1 MIRAAFV
8 SGLLTTACLALPLQA
23 QTPLAPSKEKPF
35 TPPLKPEAPGPVV
48 DPKPERFAKEIDA
61 FDAADAQ
68 SPPAKGGIV
77 FTGSSSIRLLNIPE
91 VFPELK
97 DSALNRGF
105 GGSHIS
111 DVNHYLERCVLRYE
125 PALVVFYCGGN
136 DLWDKKTPAQVE
148 EDFTEF
154 RTRLFQKVPKA
165 KLLVLG
171 VRPSPQRISIKAI
184 EADLNARFK
193 KAAEAD
199 KRITYIAG
207 SCDRYLDKDGK
218 PIPELFVQDGLH
230 MSKAG
235 YAIWKEILT
244 PYLKVEEKAEGR

>member
-1 MIRAAFV
+1 MK
-8 SGLLTTACLALPLQA
+8 LLFTA
-23 QTPLAPSKEKPF
+23 LAPIFLFSAW
-35 TPPLKPEAPGPVV
+35 LKAEPAPAPAAPALTKQEVP

-61 FDAADAQ
+61 FDAADAN
-68 SPPAKGGIV
+68 SAPEKSGIV

-91 VFPELK
+91 VFPEVK
-97 DSALNRGF
+97 ALNRGF
-105 GGSHIS
+105 GGAHIS
-111 DVNHYLERCVLRYE
+111 DVNHYLDRCLLRYE

-136 DLWDKKTPAQVE
+136 DLWDKKSPQQVE

-154 RTRLFQKVPKA
+154 RTRLFKKVPEA

-171 VRPSPQRISIKAI
+171 VRPSIQRISIKEI

-193 KAAEAD
+193 KAADAD

-244 PYLKVEEKAEGR
+244 PYLKVETPAGAH